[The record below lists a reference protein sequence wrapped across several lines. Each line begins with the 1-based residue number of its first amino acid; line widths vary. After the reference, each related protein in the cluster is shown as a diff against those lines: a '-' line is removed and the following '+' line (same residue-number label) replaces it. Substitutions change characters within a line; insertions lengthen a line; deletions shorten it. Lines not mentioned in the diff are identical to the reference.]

1 MPRTGTIQR
10 TGTFPRT
17 DTMLTYRSQ
26 RTKHRGFGGF
36 PMPHEIISRLINWWF
51 PDFKRNLTRTVTIPR
66 TQTITSQ
73 NAVNLVPGARP
84 VSYITFEA
92 IVGRNSNFQELTREE
107 LDELGG
113 VEYRGL
119 SALLW
124 IVGGVSYHPF
134 GPLSVL
140 TYFLVSYWNTTHRV
154 HRHCAL
160 YFHEKVASRLYTARL
175 AQICFSCLVCR
186 FGDDVLAKL
195 LTTLL
200 IGFLFSKLYLH
211 TRILACPW
219 KTHRWCRFRGR
230 FL

>member
-124 IVGGVSYHPF
+124 IVGGVSFH
-134 GPLSVL
+134 SIR
-140 TYFLVSYWNTTHRV
+140 SSIRTH
-154 HRHCAL
+154 
-160 YFHEKVASRLYTARL
+160 
-175 AQICFSCLVCR
+175 I
-186 FGDDVLAKL
+186 
-195 LTTLL
+195 
-200 IGFLFSKLYLH
+200 LFSI
-211 TRILACPW
+211 ILELNSSRSSSLRPTSPRKGGI
-219 KTHRWCRFRGR
+219 KTLSRPPCTNM
-230 FL
+230 FLLFGV